1 MCLLLL
7 LGHSQWSP
15 CALAT
20 AYKQEIL
27 LNLQET
33 STLGSWQLVVTR
45 DMMRLCS
52 GAGLCLHPAEQ
63 PAGGRPHTPGRCHIP
78 GIVLSV
84 LSLCLCL

>member
-1 MCLLLL
+1 MILRYLMCLLLL

-33 STLGSWQLVVTR
+33 STLGSWEL
-45 DMMRLCS
+45 
-52 GAGLCLHPAEQ
+52 
-63 PAGGRPHTPGRCHIP
+63 
-78 GIVLSV
+78 
-84 LSLCLCL
+84 